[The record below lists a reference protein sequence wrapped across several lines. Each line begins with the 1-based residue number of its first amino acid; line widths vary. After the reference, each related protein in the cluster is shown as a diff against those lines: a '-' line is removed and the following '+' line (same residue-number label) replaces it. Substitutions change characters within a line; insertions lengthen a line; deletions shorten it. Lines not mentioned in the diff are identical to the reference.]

1 MQLFFSKAE
10 RIELVGFDDRL
21 MVILGIGVMSVVSY
35 MLFSPAIIAA
45 NGPIATGICTKASI
59 IHTVTYWIVIR
70 WIVLHL
76 RRRYFRPEETARR
89 LFFTGISIVAIV
101 TLLKGTDFFHWIG
114 ATMEQEGLLIKKSP
128 WYYDVITTLML
139 CFLVVAVY
147 ETIYFFTKYRR
158 GTIERERLARSNM
171 QSQLSALR
179 QQINPHFL
187 FNSLNTLSS
196 IIPEDPQKATQFTQ
210 RLSSV
215 YRRLTENRHETFI
228 PLAEE
233 LAALRDY
240 IFLLQTRFED
250 KLKVEIAI
258 PQAYLSSQIPPLSLQ
273 LLLENVVKHNVL
285 TQQNPIHVTIKI
297 QERFIVISNDLKPKL
312 RKEGSTGLG
321 LQNIQQRYELL
332 SQERVRIEAGPQY
345 FRVYLPIIWAQ
356 PQEEN
361 AIA

>member
-1 MQLFFSKAE
+1 
-10 RIELVGFDDRL
+10 
-21 MVILGIGVMSVVSY
+21 
-35 MLFSPAIIAA
+35 
-45 NGPIATGICTKASI
+45 
-59 IHTVTYWIVIR
+59 
-70 WIVLHL
+70 
-76 RRRYFRPEETARR
+76 
-89 LFFTGISIVAIV
+89 
-101 TLLKGTDFFHWIG
+101 
-114 ATMEQEGLLIKKSP
+114 
-128 WYYDVITTLML
+128 ML
-139 CFLVVAVY
+139 CYLVIAVY

-158 GTIERERLARSNM
+158 GAIERERLARSNM

-228 PLAEE
+228 PLRDE
-233 LAALRDY
+233 LAALKDY
-240 IFLLQTRFED
+240 TFLLQTRFED
-250 KLKVEIAI
+250 KLKVLVEV
-258 PQAYLSSQIPPLSLQ
+258 PEVYMSSLIPPLSLQ

-285 TQQNPIHVTIKI
+285 TQVDPIQVKL
-297 QERFIVISNDLKPKL
+297 RVDGDFLIVSNNLKPRL
-312 RKEGSTGLG
+312 RKEDRSTGLG

-332 SQERVRIEAGPQY
+332 SQKQVRIEAGPK
-345 FRVYLPIIWAQ
+345 FFSVYLPIIWAQ